1 MNISIIDNGNGI
13 PAEKIEEIFFPLVSN
28 KENGTGLGLPLS
40 QNFVTLHN
48 GMIDVF
54 SKPGETTFK
63 ILLPINKDAKHG
75 WARKKNMDS
84 WWR

>member
-1 MNISIIDNGNGI
+1 
-13 PAEKIEEIFFPLVSN
+13 
-28 KENGTGLGLPLS
+28 
-40 QNFVTLHN
+40 
-48 GMIDVF
+48 MIDVF

>member
-13 PAEKIEEIFFPLVSN
+13 PSEKIEEIFFPLVST
-28 KENGTGLGLPLS
+28 KDNGTGLGLPLS

-48 GMIDVF
+48 GMIDVS

-63 ILLPINKDAKHG
+63 ILLPINKDAKYG
-75 WARKKNMDS
+75 
-84 WWR
+84 